1 MTGAHIT
8 KGNLDRHIQ
17 GHCHVKMKTD
27 VRVILLNT
35 EDISK
40 TLSKPVGPREEAGNQ
55 IIPGF
60 CCELDLGLSAFRNVR
75 N

>member
-1 MTGAHIT
+1 
-8 KGNLDRHIQ
+8 
-17 GHCHVKMKTD
+17 MKTD

-40 TLSKPVGPREEAGNQ
+40 TLSKPAGTREEVGNR
-55 IIPGF
+55 F
-60 CCELDLGLSAFRNVR
+60 CCELDLGLSAFRKVR